1 MNPLTGL
8 LGALGGFTLFY
19 LGMWWTGIRRAVA
32 GPVATP
38 EAAELKPPTGL
49 QLVVGFVTNFF
60 DTLGIGSFA
69 PTTSAFKFFKIVP
82 DRLIPGTLNVG
93 HTIPTIAEAFI
104 YTAVIA
110 VDPKTLILM
119 IAAAVAGAYFGAG
132 IVASWPKRYVQI
144 GMGSALIVAA
154 FLFAWRN
161 LVESGILSG
170 SRATLVTGGAGVGTL
185 DLQGTLLII
194 GLVGNFF
201 LGALMTLGI
210 GMYAPCM
217 ILVGLLGMNAKSAF
231 PIMMGSCAFLMPV
244 SSARFVKKDA
254 YALRPSLG
262 LALGGLPGVLIAA
275 FIVKEM
281 PLTAVRWLVVGVVL
295 IAATMMLRS
304 AFVEKTTAGATDVR
318 H

>member
-1 MNPLTGL
+1 MFSAFTTPLGAL
-8 LGALGGFTLFY
+8 LGALGAFSAFY
-19 LGMWWTGIRRAVA
+19 ITMWWS
-32 GPVATP
+32 ATTKASP
-38 EAAELKPPTGL
+38 KDSALELGT
-49 QLVVGFVTNFF
+49 GFVTNFF

-69 PTTSAFKFFKIVP
+69 PTTSIFKFFKMVP

-119 IAAAVAGAYFGAG
+119 IAAAVAGAWLGAG
-132 IVASWPKRYVQI
+132 IVATWPKRKVQL

-154 FLFAWRN
+154 ILFAWRN
-161 LVESGILSG
+161 LVESGVLSG
-170 SRATLVTGGAGVGTL
+170 AGASLVTGGAGTGTL
-185 DLQGTLLII
+185 DLEGTKLAI
-194 GLVGNFF
+194 GLVGNFV

-244 SSARFVKKDA
+244 SSARFVKEDA
-254 YALRPSLG
+254 YALRPALG
-262 LALGGLPGVLIAA
+262 LAIGGLPGVLIAA
-275 FIVKEM
+275 FIVKDL
-281 PLTAVRWLVVGVVL
+281 PLGAVRWLVVGVVL
-295 IAATMMLRS
+295 IAATLMLRS
-304 AFVEKTTAGATDVR
+304 AARNE
-318 H
+318 